1 MDDVYKSSNTHTQKS
16 QIEEPKRIG
25 KRAEK
30 AETMRFV
37 LFFSRITGFRKR
49 NKIKME

>member
-1 MDDVYKSSNTHTQKS
+1 MNDLYKSSNTHTQKS

-37 LFFSRITGFRKR
+37 LFFPQNYWIPQTKQ
-49 NKIKME
+49 N